1 MRRIESEATYRL
13 EGWTRLMKSVNRKV
27 LMTLIGVVLVAPFLA
42 IASLVGVHAAALA
55 DNVRVDM
62 FCVGLALAGVAVR
75 IVDEHQALNAERTGQ
90 NHLGSGGNTHLQK
103 SFVIGSRY

>member
-1 MRRIESEATYRL
+1 VRRIESEATYRL
-13 EGWTRLMKSVNRKV
+13 EGWTRLMKSVNRKI
-27 LMTLIGVVLVAPFLA
+27 LMTLIGVVVAAPFLA

-62 FCVGLALAGVAVR
+62 FCLGLALAGVAVR
-75 IVDEHQALNAERTGQ
+75 IVDEHLALKTDRAGQ
-90 NHLGSGGNTHLQK
+90 GHSRSSGNTDLQK

>member
-27 LMTLIGVVLVAPFLA
+27 LMILTGVVLAAPFLA
-42 IASLVGVHAAALA
+42 IASVVGVHAAALA

-62 FCVGLALAGVAVR
+62 FCLGLALASVAVR
-75 IVDEHQALNAERTGQ
+75 IVNEHLALRTERTQRSYFRVNG
-90 NHLGSGGNTHLQK
+90 HTDLQE
-103 SFVIGSRY
+103 SSVIGPRY